1 MPPSFVQSSSTCAS
15 AIHWLGVVQ
24 PVIDNSKTSTIPIMK
39 FYAIPATV
47 RVSFAMYNTQQEV
60 DVLMQVIDA
69 LSNASKVIGY
79 Y

>member
-1 MPPSFVQSSSTCAS
+1 
-15 AIHWLGVVQ
+15 
-24 PVIDNSKTSTIPIMK
+24 MK